1 MPLQRL
7 NCMNCTA
14 SKYIGDSNNNVQKTN
29 KHGGIAIG
37 LTEYSYGED
46 VGFTD

>member
-14 SKYIGDSNNNVQKTN
+14 SKYIGDSNNNVQKN
-29 KHGGIAIG
+29 KHSGIAIG